1 MVKLYHVPGSRSA
14 RVLWLLLELGIEH
27 EVVRLSM
34 ADGSQR
40 SPEYLAINP
49 LGRVPSLEDEGQ
61 TFYESGAIV
70 QYLLE
75 RYGDGRFEPPI
86 GSPDRARYLQWF
98 HWGEATLLPPVVTMN
113 ANRFVLRPED
123 RSEKAID
130 VARRQLARIFA
141 VLESALEGRA
151 FLVGD
156 AFTAAD
162 LMVGYGVTLAQLVGE
177 LPDELPAVHG
187 WLEGLAA
194 RPAYEEALRGGF
206 GG

>member
-75 RYGDGRFEPPI
+75 RYGEGRFEPPV
-86 GSPDRARYLQWF
+86 GSVERPRYLQWF
-98 HWGEATLLPPVVTMN
+98 HWGEATLLPPIVTMN
-113 ANRFVLRPED
+113 SHRFVLKEAD
-123 RSEKAID
+123 RSAKAVD
-130 VARRQLARIFA
+130 VARRQLARILA
-141 VLESALEGRA
+141 VLESELAGRA

-162 LMVGYGVTLAQLVGE
+162 IMVGYGVTLAKLVGE
-177 LPDELPAVHG
+177 LPDDVPAVHA
-187 WLEGLAA
+187 WLDGLAA
-194 RPAYEEALRGGF
+194 RPAYERALRGGF
-206 GG
+206 AG

>member
-1 MVKLYHVPGSRSA
+1 MMKLYHVPGSRSA

-40 SPEYLAINP
+40 SPEYLAIHP

-75 RYGDGRFEPPI
+75 RYGEGRFEPPV
-86 GSPDRARYLQWF
+86 GSFERPRYLQWF
-98 HWGEATLLPPVVTMN
+98 HWGEATLLPPIVTMN
-113 ANRFVLRPED
+113 SHRFVLKEAD
-123 RSEKAID
+123 RSKKAVD
-130 VARRQLARIFA
+130 VARRQLARILA
-141 VLESALEGRA
+141 VLESEVAGRA

-162 LMVGYGVTLAQLVGE
+162 IMVGYGVTLATLVGE
-177 LPDELPAVHG
+177 LPDDVPAVHA
-187 WLEGLAA
+187 WLDGLAA
-194 RPAYEEALRGGF
+194 RPAYARALRGGF
-206 GG
+206 AG